1 MEKVRT
7 EKSKI
12 KKKNSKIQKEKKKAY
27 NSFCI

>member
-1 MEKVRT
+1 MKKVRT

-12 KKKNSKIQKEKKKAY
+12 KKKIQKEKRKKKAY